1 MGMIPVQVYNVVHFI
16 GIFMI
21 FLGYGGLIARG
32 LTGSEDRR
40 LRKLGAITSGI
51 GLFLV
56 LLGGFGLLA
65 RLGYGWPLWVLVKIA
80 IWLILGFLVM
90 VINRKPQLAG
100 TLWWGTLALGF
111 VAVIMVVYKPFM

>member
-1 MGMIPVQVYNVVHFI
+1 MIPVQVYNVIHFI

-21 FLGYGGLIARG
+21 FLGYGGLIVRSI
-32 LTGSEDRR
+32 TGSDDRR
-40 LRKLGAITSGI
+40 IRKLGAITSGI

-80 IWLILGFLVM
+80 IWMILGFLIM

-100 TLWWGTLALGF
+100 TMWWLTLVLGF